1 MELAKAYALLE
12 SDRRED
18 FHRYQEVSGIS
29 GTWDH
34 MHNTSPHRISIIAGR
49 QTGKSTNIARKAY
62 ESEYDTIIYVPNR
75 MYISMMETRIVEL
88 DETKDAREI
97 LTRVESRDVLTIN
110 MRGGRKIEIE
120 TAAHAPGGKRGT
132 SWKNKLILFEEFDN
146 RYFISLINQLQ
157 FEVAKA
163 KQVVCVGS
171 MRSTEPNHTKSWFK
185 QSDLR
190 YFIDSGYEPPTR
202 GHMPED
208 YTPSILADMI
218 NNDLPEPQS
227 ILY

>member
-75 MYISMMETRIVEL
+75 MYISMMELRIVEI
-88 DETKDAREI
+88 DETKDERQI
-97 LTRVESRDVLTIN
+97 VTRVESRDVLTIN

-120 TAAHAPGGKRGT
+120 TSAHAPGGKRGT
-132 SWKNKLILFEEFDN
+132 KWHDKLIIFEEFDH
-146 RYFISLINQLQ
+146 RYFKSLIDQLQ

-163 KQVVCVGS
+163 KQVISVGS
-171 MRSTEPNHTKSWFK
+171 IRTTGPDMAKSWFK